1 MPKIDVNFEEAGR
14 RTRERIM
21 QALTELAPLAFPDG
35 PPPHPAWWAE
45 LAASGLNPAHSA
57 TAPID

>member
-21 QALTELAPLAFPDG
+21 QALTELESIRVTVQQIGL
-35 PPPHPAWWAE
+35 PAK
-45 LAASGLNPAHSA
+45 
-57 TAPID
+57 I

>member
-1 MPKIDVNFEEAGR
+1 M
-14 RTRERIM
+14 REIIYFKQTVYV
-21 QALTELAPLAFPDG
+21 QALTELVPRAFPEG

-45 LAASGLNPAHSA
+45 VTSSGLNPAHSA